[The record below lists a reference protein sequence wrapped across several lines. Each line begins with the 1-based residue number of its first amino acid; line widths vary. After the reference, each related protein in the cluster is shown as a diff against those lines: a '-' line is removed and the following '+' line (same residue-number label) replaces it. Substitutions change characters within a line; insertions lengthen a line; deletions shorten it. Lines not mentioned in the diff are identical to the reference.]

1 VDFDAEISKAQA
13 KLKKATDAAAKV
25 SKLLNDKSFQAKTS
39 AELQKSEQEKLAD
52 LEADIKTYEQSVV
65 DFQRL
70 KLE

>member
-1 VDFDAEISKAQA
+1 MDFDAEISKAQA

-25 SKLLNDKSFQAKTS
+25 SKLLNDKAFKSKTS

-52 LEADIKTYEQSVV
+52 LEADIKTYEQSVS